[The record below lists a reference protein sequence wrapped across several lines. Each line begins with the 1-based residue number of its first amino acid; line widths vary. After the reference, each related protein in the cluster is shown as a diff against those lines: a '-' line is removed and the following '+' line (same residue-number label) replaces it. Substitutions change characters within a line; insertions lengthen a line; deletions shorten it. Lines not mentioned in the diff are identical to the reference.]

1 MPVDVP
7 ASETVRSTVAEVM
20 VRYPKVLPIEAAV
33 GQVRAV
39 FEDDHVHMVL
49 LTRGSLLCGTVV
61 RGDVPDSATDAQK
74 AICFAPLAGRTVPA
88 TMPTTVVLRSLVARQ
103 QRRFAVVDNDGALLG
118 LLCLKARG
126 NGFCSDADVTARA
139 QERAP

>member
-49 LTRGSLLCGTVV
+49 LTRGSFLCGTVI

-74 AICFAPLAGRTVPA
+74 AICFAHLAGRTVPA
-88 TMPTTVVLRSLVARQ
+88 TVSTTVVLRSLVARQ
-103 QRRFAVVDNDGALLG
+103 ERRLAVVDNDGLLLG
-118 LLCLKARG
+118 LLCFKARET
-126 NGFCSDADVTARA
+126 GFCSDADVTARA
-139 QERAP
+139 HERAR

>member
-74 AICFAPLAGRTVPA
+74 AICFAHLAGRTVPA